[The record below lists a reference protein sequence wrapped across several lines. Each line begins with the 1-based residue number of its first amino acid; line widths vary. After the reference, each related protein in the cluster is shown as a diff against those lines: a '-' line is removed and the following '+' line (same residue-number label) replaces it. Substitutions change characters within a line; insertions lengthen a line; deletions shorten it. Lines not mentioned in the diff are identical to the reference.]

1 MEYNDYELVHLA
13 QMGNE
18 DATNMLYQKYKPL
31 IIKKSENYILMATH
45 HGIDINDIM
54 QEGFI
59 GFDEAIKKFSQEKEA
74 NFYTFAMLCVDREI
88 INYLRKI
95 KKGNAKTLNEAVM
108 IDENMERVI
117 SDGTNIEDMLIG
129 RDSDVSLAISV
140 REQLTDF
147 ERQVLD
153 LKLNDYTF
161 EEIAKELNKDMKS
174 IYNTFQRIKIKFKKN
189 MENDN

>member
-1 MEYNDYELVHLA
+1 MEYNDFELVALA
-13 QMGNE
+13 QTKNE
-18 DATNMLYQKYKPL
+18 DAINLLYQKYKPL
-31 IIKKSENYILMATH
+31 IVSKSKNYITMASH

-59 GFDEAIKKFSQEKEA
+59 GLEEAITNFSQDKEA
-74 NFYTFAMLCVDREI
+74 NFYTFAMLCIDRQI
-88 INYLRKI
+88 INYIRKM
-95 KKGNAKTLNEAVM
+95 KKGNANTLNEAVT
-108 IDENMERVI
+108 IDEGMEKMI

-129 RDSDVSLAISV
+129 RDSDISLTILV

-147 ERQVLD
+147 EKKVLD
-153 LKLNDYTF
+153 LKLKDYTF
-161 EEIAKELNKDMKS
+161 EEIAKELNKDIKS

>member
-1 MEYNDYELVHLA
+1 MVSNDYELVHLA

-18 DATNMLYQKYKPL
+18 DAVNMLYQKYKPL
-31 IIKKSENYILMATH
+31 IIKKSENYILKATH
-45 HGIDINDIM
+45 HGIDISDII
-54 QEGFI
+54 QEAFI
-59 GFDEAIKKFSQEKEA
+59 GFDQAIKNFSQDKEA
-74 NFYTFAMLCVDREI
+74 NFYTFSMICVEREI
-88 INYLRKI
+88 INYIRRL
-95 KKGNAKTLNEAVM
+95 KKGNANTLNEAVT

-117 SDGTNIEDMLIG
+117 SDGTNIEEMFVDH
-129 RDSDVSLAISV
+129 DSDVSLTKIV

-153 LKLNDYTF
+153 LKLKDYTF

-174 IYNTFQRIKIKFKKN
+174 IYNTFQRIKTKFRKN

>member
-13 QMGNE
+13 QSKNE
-18 DATNMLYQKYKPL
+18 DAINLLYQKYKPI
-31 IIKKSENYILMATH
+31 IIKKSQDYILMATH

-59 GFDEAIKKFSQEKEA
+59 GFDEAIKSFSQDKEA
-74 NFYTFAMLCVDREI
+74 NFYTFAMLCVDRQI

-95 KKGNAKTLNEAVM
+95 KKGKDRTLNDAIM
-108 IDENMERVI
+108 IDDSIEKMI

-129 RDSDVSLAISV
+129 HDNEVSLTIQV

-147 ERQVLD
+147 EKKVLD
-153 LKLNDYTF
+153 LKLRDYTF
-161 EEIAKELNKDMKS
+161 EEIAKELDKDMKS

>member
-1 MEYNDYELVHLA
+1 MGDNDYELVHLA
-13 QMGNE
+13 QLNNE
-18 DATNMLYQKYKPL
+18 DAINVLYQKYRPL
-31 IIKKSENYILMATH
+31 IIKKSQDYILTVTNQ
-45 HGIDINDIM
+45 GIDINDIM

-59 GFDEAIKKFSQEKEA
+59 GFNQAIKNFSQDKEA

-88 INYLRKI
+88 INYIRRL
-95 KKGNAKTLNEAVM
+95 KKGNLQTLNEAVV
-108 IDENMERVI
+108 IDESIEKMI

-129 RDSDVSLAISV
+129 HDSDVSLAIMV

-147 ERQVLD
+147 EKQVLD
-153 LKLNDYTF
+153 LRLKDYTF

-189 MENDN
+189 MEIDN